1 MEYRYNSPPG
11 WPTPPPDWR
20 PPVGWQADPRWPAP
34 PPGWRFWV
42 PVVGAPEPAP
52 EEPPTLAE
60 SSQTA
65 GVDAEDG
72 RRPRGVRKRLRLAET
87 HNTTLT
93 EQNAATRDKNTEL
106 SEQNMA
112 LHEEVVRLQTEVAG
126 LQSQVDQ
133 LRGKDALALDAE
145 IESSRAELATMRA
158 TAAEERQRA
167 DSDRAAAAESMRS
180 LQQQIEEATARLTE
194 VRAQIVQT
202 EDVAMLQ
209 EAGIYEFRHR
219 LADAVAYKSRL
230 ADVRDEIKTAVR
242 SGGAVESTTHWTVNG
257 SASQGRKMVSETAKL
272 MLRAYNAEA
281 EACLRTMRPHRLASC
296 IDRLGKARDTI
307 ARLGS
312 TMDIAID
319 ADYHQLRISE
329 LELTSD
335 YLSKV
340 EEDKER
346 VRAEREAAREDAAL
360 RREIERE
367 KAKLAKEDAH
377 WANVQ
382 ERMRDSG
389 DTAGLSEAQTRRAE
403 IAEALD
409 DVEARA
415 ANIRA
420 GWVYV
425 ISNIG
430 AFGEQIVKIGMTRR
444 LDPTE
449 RVREL
454 GDASV
459 PFKFDT
465 HALIF
470 SSDAVSLETRL
481 HQELVDRRVNQVNP
495 RREFFYTTPAE
506 VRQLLQRIDGQH
518 LLEFTEECEAP
529 EWRASQHPSGSQT
542 APEAQTAAG

>member
-1 MEYRYNSPPG
+1 M
-11 WPTPPPDWR
+11 
-20 PPVGWQADPRWPAP
+20 
-34 PPGWRFWV
+34 
-42 PVVGAPEPAP
+42 
-52 EEPPTLAE
+52 
-60 SSQTA
+60 
-65 GVDAEDG
+65 
-72 RRPRGVRKRLRLAET
+72 RLVEA
-87 HNTTLT
+87 HNTALA
-93 EQNAATRDKNTEL
+93 EQNAAIRDQNAEL
-106 SEQNMA
+106 IEQNMA
-112 LHEEVVRLQTEVAG
+112 LNEQVVRLQTEVAG
-126 LQSQVDQ
+126 LQSRVDE
-133 LRGKDALALDAE
+133 LRGRDALARDAE
-145 IESSRAELATMRA
+145 IERSRAELAGLRTK
-158 TAAEERQRA
+158 AAEEQQQA
-167 DSDRAAAAESMRS
+167 DSNRAAAAESLRG
-180 LQQQIEEATARLTE
+180 LRQQIEQATAQLTK

-230 ADVRDEIKTAVR
+230 ADLRDEIKTAVR
-242 SGGAVESTTHWTVNG
+242 AGDAVESTTHWTVNG
-257 SASQGRKMVSETAKL
+257 SASQGRKMVRETAKL

-312 TMDIAID
+312 TMDIAIEG
-319 ADYHQLRISE
+319 DYHRLRITE

-340 EEDKER
+340 EDDKER
-346 VRAEREAAREDAAL
+346 VRAEREAAREDAAV

-382 ERMRDSG
+382 ERMRAAG
-389 DTAGLSEAQTRRAE
+389 DTAGLSEAQVRRAE

-481 HQELVDRRVNQVNP
+481 HQELVDRRVNRVNL

-542 APEAQTAAG
+542 AREAQAAAG